1 MRGGGEGGGGG
12 GSGVSVLT
20 NLYFESW
27 RLCWRGG
34 GHVNKSSIANL
45 KCLKFNC
52 ISAFYFYF

>member
-1 MRGGGEGGGGG
+1 MGEWGGGGGGGGG

-20 NLYFESW
+20 NLYFES
-27 RLCWRGG
+27 LL
-34 GHVNKSSIANL
+34 HANKSSIANL